1 MLHLQRI
8 PILTYHS
15 LNARGRTYETNDHVA
30 LERDLIA
37 LKTHG
42 FRVLGLSTLVDWFV
56 AGELDQRVAG
66 RTCAITFDDG
76 VLHDFVDFYHPDQG
90 LLKSFARIL
99 SDAAEAHLQ
108 GWEAVPVTSFVI
120 ASPEARAILDVEC
133 IAGRNQWHDDWWQEA
148 IDHHNFDIG
157 NHSWNHTHPTLSEVQ
172 KEPETAGNFFCIDS
186 PERAKQQV
194 LDAERYLEMKLGES
208 RSRLFAYPYGHV
220 PDYLRDE
227 FFPAQ
232 EERFKAA
239 IATGGDYFCQLSSR
253 WAIPRFVCGEDW
265 KTPSDFE
272 AILLDAVDGSS
283 ARKPQWMLR
292 SESLADAS
300 AQHDEQ
306 SENTLQNMPAAPP
319 RRKDSAGGAGSAHVT
334 PNEPP
339 LPQHRNSETAPFFLV
354 GCVRSGTTLL
364 RNLLRQHPNL
374 ESPEETHFFRWPHSF
389 GTGDFTNIQR
399 HNETLRAHREMD
411 GVDERQYFSLLAEAT
426 SRRGLQDGYAK
437 LYMEAR
443 DSGALRWFDKTPQ
456 NIYGIL
462 LLSAVYPDAKFVH
475 IVRHPLNVVSSLRA
489 GKVMGP
495 HTLQAGINTWSEAVS
510 IAAKFQSAWPD
521 RIHTLTYE
529 NLTTSPKSALHTLL
543 DFLGEAA
550 TSNPFDVSQV
560 HPEKNLHEEQ
570 LSESERVMIREQ
582 LAAEMTYYG
591 YV

>member
-56 AGELDQRVAG
+56 AGELDQRLAG
-66 RTCAITFDDG
+66 PTCAITFDDG

-90 LLKSFARIL
+90 LLRSFARIL
-99 SDAAEAHLQ
+99 SDATEAHLP
-108 GWEAVPVTSFVI
+108 GWEIVPATSFVI
-120 ASPEARAILDVEC
+120 ASPGARAILDVEC

-148 IDHHNFDIG
+148 IDHHGFDIG
-157 NHSWNHTHPTLSEVQ
+157 NHSWNHTHPALPEVQ
-172 KEPETAGNFFCIDS
+172 REPGMAGNFFSIDS

-220 PDYLRDE
+220 PAYLRDE

-232 EERFKAA
+232 DERFKAA
-239 IATGGDYFCQLSSR
+239 MATGGDYFCQSSPR

-265 KTPSDFE
+265 KTPGDFE
-272 AILLDAVDGSS
+272 AILLDAVDRSV
-283 ARKPQWMLR
+283 ARKPQQTVLSATRLTASSQRDER
-292 SESLADAS
+292 S
-300 AQHDEQ
+300 Q
-306 SENTLQNMPAAPP
+306 SRLQSIPTAPSS
-319 RRKDSAGGAGSAHVT
+319 RKDSADRAGSGRVT
-334 PNEPP
+334 AGEPSQSRGNETP
-339 LPQHRNSETAPFFLV
+339 PFFLV

-374 ESPEETHFFRWPHSF
+374 ESPEETHFFRWPHPF
-389 GTGDFTNIQR
+389 GTVDFTHIQE
-399 HNETLRAHREMD
+399 HNETLCAHRDID
-411 GVDERQYFSLLAEAT
+411 GVDEQQFLSLLANAN
-426 SRRGLQDGYAK
+426 SRRDMQDGYAK
-437 LYMEAR
+437 LFMAAR
-443 DSGALRWFDKTPQ
+443 ASGASRWFDKTPQ

-495 HTLQAGINTWSEAVS
+495 HTIQAGINTWLEAVS
-510 IAAKFQSAWPD
+510 IAAEFQSAWPD

-529 NLTTSPKSALHTLL
+529 DLTTSPESMLLAVL
-543 DFLGEAA
+543 DFLDEASPS
-550 TSNPFDVSQV
+550 TPFDVSQV
-560 HPEKNLHEEQ
+560 HAERNLHDEQ
-570 LSESERVMIREQ
+570 LSEAERAMIRKQ
-582 LAAEMTYYG
+582 LAEEMAHYG

>member
-1 MLHLQRI
+1 MQFI

-15 LNARGRTYETNDHVA
+15 LNARGRTYEENDHVA

-37 LKTHG
+37 LKAHG
-42 FRVLGLSTLVDWFV
+42 FRVLALPTLVDWFV
-56 AGELDQRVAG
+56 AGELDQRLTG

-99 SDAAEAHLQ
+99 SDAAEACLP
-108 GWEAVPVTSFVI
+108 GWETIPATSFVI
-120 ASPEARAILDVEC
+120 ASTEARAILDVEC
-133 IAGRNQWHDDWWQEA
+133 IAGRNQWHDHWWQEA

-157 NHSWNHTHPTLSEVQ
+157 NHSWNHAHPALPEVQ
-172 KEPETAGNFFCIDS
+172 KEPGMAGNFFCIDS

-194 LDAERYLEMKLGES
+194 LDAEQYLEMKLGEC

-220 PDYLRDE
+220 PAYLRDE

-232 EERFKAA
+232 DERFKAA
-239 IATGGDYFCQLSSR
+239 MATGGDYFCQSSPR

-265 KTPSDFE
+265 KTPRDFE
-272 AILLDAVDGSS
+272 AILLDAVDRSV
-283 ARKPQWMLR
+283 ARKPQQTLLSATR
-292 SESLADAS
+292 STAS
-300 AQHDEQ
+300 SQRDERSQ
-306 SENTLQNMPAAPP
+306 SRLQSIPTAPSS
-319 RRKDSAGGAGSAHVT
+319 RRDSADRAGSERVT
-334 PNEPP
+334 PSVPSQSRNNETP
-339 LPQHRNSETAPFFLV
+339 PFFLV

-374 ESPEETHFFRWPHSF
+374 ESPEETHFFRWPHPF
-389 GTGDFTNIQR
+389 GTVDFTHIQE
-399 HNETLRAHREMD
+399 HNETLCAHRDID
-411 GVDERQYFSLLAEAT
+411 GVDEQQFLSLLANAN
-426 SRRGLQDGYAK
+426 SRRDMQDGYAK
-437 LYMEAR
+437 LFMAAKA
-443 DSGALRWFDKTPQ
+443 SGASRWFDKTPQ

-462 LLSAVYPDAKFVH
+462 LLSAAYPDAKFVH

-495 HTLQAGINTWSEAVS
+495 HTIQAGINTWLEAVS
-510 IAAKFQSAWPD
+510 IAAEFQSAWPD

-529 NLTTSPKSALHTLL
+529 DLTTSPESMLFAVL
-543 DFLGEAA
+543 DFLGETAP
-550 TSNPFDVSQV
+550 SNPFDVRQV

-570 LSESERVMIREQ
+570 LSDSERAMIRKQ
-582 LAAEMTYYG
+582 LAGEMAHYG

>member
-1 MLHLQRI
+1 MQLI

-37 LKTHG
+37 LKAHG
-42 FRVLGLSTLVDWFV
+42 FRALPLPTLVDWFV
-56 AGELDQRVAG
+56 AGELDQRLAG

-99 SDAAEAHLQ
+99 SDAAEAHLP
-108 GWEAVPVTSFVI
+108 GWETVPATSFVI

-133 IAGRNQWHDDWWQEA
+133 IAGRNQWHDYWWQEA
-148 IDHHNFDIG
+148 IDHHDFDIG
-157 NHSWNHTHPTLSEVQ
+157 NHSWNHTHPVLPEVQ
-172 KEPETAGNFFCIDS
+172 KEPGMAGNFFCIDS
-186 PERAKQQV
+186 AERAKQQV
-194 LDAERYLEMKLGES
+194 LDAERYLERQLGES

-220 PDYLRDE
+220 PDYLSDE

-232 EERFKAA
+232 EGRFKAA
-239 IATGGDYFCQLSSR
+239 IATGGDYFCQSSLR

-272 AILLDAVDGSS
+272 AILLDAVVRSS
-283 ARKPQWMLR
+283 AREPQRMPRLETLSNNSSQHDER
-292 SESLADAS
+292 SES
-300 AQHDEQ
+300 
-306 SENTLQNMPAAPP
+306 TLQSNPAVSLS
-319 RRKDSAGGAGSAHVT
+319 RKDSAETAGPVPVT
-334 PNEPP
+334 PSEPP
-339 LPQHRNSETAPFFLV
+339 PPQNRNNETVPFFLV

-374 ESPEETHFFRWPHSF
+374 ESPEETHFFRWPHPF
-389 GTGDFTNIQR
+389 GTLDFTHIQQ
-399 HNETLRAHREMD
+399 HNETLRAHREID
-411 GVDERQYFSLLAEAT
+411 DVDEQQFLSLLANAN
-426 SRRGLQDGYAK
+426 SRRDIQDGYAK
-437 LYMEAR
+437 LYMAAKT
-443 DSGALRWFDKTPQ
+443 SGASRWFDKTPQ
-456 NIYGIL
+456 NIYGLL

-489 GKVMGP
+489 GKVMGH
-495 HTLQAGINTWSEAVS
+495 HTVQAGINTWLEAVS
-510 IAAKFQSAWPD
+510 IAAEFQSAWPD

-529 NLTTSPKSALHTLL
+529 NLTTSPESVLHALL

-550 TSNPFDVSQV
+550 PSNPFDVSQV
-560 HPEKNLHEEQ
+560 HPERNLHEEQ
-570 LSESERVMIREQ
+570 LSESERAMIREQ
-582 LAAEMTYYG
+582 LAGEMAHYA